1 MMRKLNLTSQ
11 LPLIALLCASCSSTD
26 GGAATSYQ
34 VAPSFRE
41 APQPV
46 AVAIPIGTS
55 STGNTDSTS
64 SDGNSAPRRESE
76 VRQELQAQAAALR
89 AEEAQRQA
97 DALNSLSSEFE
108 QAYSDRG
115 RPRIAVF
122 LNRELSDSVL
132 EWSTAHGVS
141 FDVEGVPR
149 AYVTQTRNELGG
161 SRPMPETAWLW
172 DFEDGFCS
180 PMRAAGLQ
188 FIDRAAI
195 MRLATAADGGTGA
208 PDSPLSVRQVEMDAL
223 KGHADLFIEL
233 LVEPAESEGFRLR
246 ARAIEVQTGTVQ
258 AVAESSGMAPTPRRL
273 PILTEK
279 AVRVGNTGY
288 MIVEVSVDPNL
299 DLGSLTRGPRE
310 SARELAYFTM
320 DELISTWRR

>member
-1 MMRKLNLTSQ
+1 MKRTLYLTS
-11 LPLIALLCASCSSTD
+11 LLAVTVPWST
-26 GGAATSYQ
+26 GCRSTGPEVTPSYR
-34 VAPSFRE
+34 VAPSVRE
-41 APQPV
+41 APQP
-46 AVAIPIGTS
+46 AVTPAATKTVSPVSGDPEGNKGTA
-55 STGNTDSTS
+55 T
-64 SDGNSAPRRESE
+64 PRRESE
-76 VRQELQAQAAALR
+76 VRLELETAAAALR
-89 AEEAQRQA
+89 EEEARRQA
-97 DALNSLSSEFE
+97 DALENLRSDFE
-108 QAYSDRG
+108 LAYADRG

-149 AYVTQTRNELGG
+149 SYVTQTRNELGG

-208 PDSPLSVRQVEMDAL
+208 PDSPLSVRQVEMEAL
-223 KGHADLFIEL
+223 KGHADLFVEL
-233 LVEPAESEGFRLR
+233 LVEPVETEGYRLR
-246 ARAIEVQTGTVQ
+246 ARAIEVQTGVVQ
-258 AVAESSGMAPTPRRL
+258 AVAESTGMSPPARQL
-273 PILTEK
+273 PILREK
-279 AVRVGNTGY
+279 AVRVGSTGY
-288 MIVEVSVDPNL
+288 MVVEVAVDPNQSQ
-299 DLGSLTRGPRE
+299 GSSMRGPRE

-320 DELISTWRR
+320 EELISTWRR